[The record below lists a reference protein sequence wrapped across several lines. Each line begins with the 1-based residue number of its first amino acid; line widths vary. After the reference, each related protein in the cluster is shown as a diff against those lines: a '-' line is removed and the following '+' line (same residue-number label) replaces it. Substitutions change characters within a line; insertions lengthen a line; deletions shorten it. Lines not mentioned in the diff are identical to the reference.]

1 MVEVNQ
7 GLYKYA
13 QITVA
18 LVKLKNQDQI
28 LAKPKTPENYHQLI
42 KIRLT
47 KT

>member
-18 LVKLKNQDQI
+18 LVKLKNQDDKFNI
-28 LAKPKTPENYHQLI
+28 SD
-42 KIRLT
+42 
-47 KT
+47 

>member
-18 LVKLKNQDQI
+18 LVKLKNQDDKSNI
-28 LAKPKTPENYHQLI
+28 SDKNLELI
-42 KIRLT
+42 KY
-47 KT
+47 